1 MRRRSGGAREGNT
14 GWGRGGVEHMGMGMI
29 EGKVGVYVC
38 VCLCVC
44 RGWGW
49 LLR

>member
-1 MRRRSGGAREGNT
+1 
-14 GWGRGGVEHMGMGMI
+14 MGMGMT

-38 VCLCVC
+38 VRACVC